1 VHPQPN
7 ILFVF
12 SDQQHWQ
19 AAGFEDPFFVTP
31 HLDRLAARATVFD
44 HAFCTTP
51 QCSPSRSSLL
61 TGRYPTK
68 TGVLGNVESAGGQ
81 PLRMRTIGAML
92 QEMGY
97 ETAYFGKWHLGKD
110 PVGAA
115 GWDFE
120 HDVLGPE
127 ALDDP
132 AVTGHALDFLA
143 SRTAGE
149 KPFALFLSYNN
160 PHDVYEIQRAP
171 APPGQPRGILSDAWR
186 RETFAGKPAAHKQFM
201 TEDQG
206 RFIAQGTEAHW
217 EAYHEFYRE
226 KVRLYDA
233 EVGRV
238 LGALRR
244 HALEDSTLTVVT
256 SDHGD
261 MDTHHK
267 LVFKGPFMYE
277 RLVRVPLILRVPEP
291 FGAVAPG
298 RVSDLVCLT
307 DLVPTLLDFAGR
319 PGFACDGF
327 SLRPFVTGTGAAPKR
342 DFVIGQYYGKQKWV
356 NPIRMIR
363 TRKFKYNVYASAE
376 RELYDLQED
385 PEEIHNRA
393 DDPGYAGAVGHLSAL
408 LNHWIA
414 SNADPFY
421 ELRPTARDGTPL
433 PEMESKRETP

>member
-1 VHPQPN
+1 MPSRPN

-19 AAGFEDPFFVTP
+19 AAGFEDPFFSTP
-31 HLDRLAARATVFD
+31 HLDRLAAGAAVFD

-61 TGRYPTK
+61 TGLYPSK

-81 PLRMRTIGAML
+81 PLRMPTVGAML
-92 QEMGY
+92 REAGY

-110 PVGAA
+110 PAGTA
-115 GWDFE
+115 GWDVE
-120 HDVLGPE
+120 HNVLGPE

-132 AVTGHALDFLA
+132 AVTERALDFLA
-143 SRTAGE
+143 SRGTGT

-160 PHDVYEIQRAP
+160 PHDVYEIQRVAAP
-171 APPGQPRGILSDAWR
+171 SGQPRGILSEAWR
-186 RETFAGKPAAHKQFM
+186 RETFAGKPAAQERFM

-206 RFIAQGTEAHW
+206 RFIAGGTEAHW
-217 EAYHEFYRE
+217 EAYHAFYRE

-238 LGALRR
+238 LDALRG
-244 HALEDSTLTVVT
+244 HALEGGTLVVAT

-261 MDTHHK
+261 MDTRHR
-267 LVFKGPFMYE
+267 LVFKGPFLYE
-277 RLVRVPLILRVPEP
+277 HLIRVPLIVRVPEP
-291 FGAVAPG
+291 FGGGAP
-298 RVSDLVCLT
+298 RRISDLVCLT

-327 SLRPFVTGTGAAPKR
+327 SLRPVLTGARAAPGR
-342 DFVIGQYYGKQKWV
+342 DFVIGQYYGKQRWV

-363 TRKFKYNVYASAE
+363 TRAFKYNVYATSE
-376 RELYDLQED
+376 KELYDLQND
-385 PEEIHNRA
+385 PDEIHNVA
-393 DDPGYAGAVGHLSAL
+393 EDPRYAGAAGHLSAAL
-408 LNHWIA
+408 GRWIEA
-414 SNADPFY
+414 NADPFY
-421 ELRPTARDGTPL
+421 DLRATTREGAPL
-433 PEMESKRETP
+433 PDG